1 MMSLMAAAQQVAP
14 PVSSSNFKEN
24 SLSDNSGL
32 NLTNKLN
39 NQSSNN
45 NKHSNEVVA
54 ASAKMNNLAA
64 AVVTA
69 NSAVSK
75 QCKSSHSIDAILGL
89 RAAAAAAV
97 QFQAAQQAAQ
107 QAAEQCFSINQG
119 GK

>member
-1 MMSLMAAAQQVAP
+1 MSLMAAAQQVVP

-39 NQSSNN
+39 NQCSND

-54 ASAKMNNLAA
+54 VSDKMKNLAA

-107 QAAEQCFSINQG
+107 QCFSINRG

>member
-45 NKHSNEVVA
+45 NKHSNEVVAA

-107 QAAEQCFSINQG
+107 QCFSINRG

>member
-54 ASAKMNNLAA
+54 AASAKMGTQIAKA
-64 AVVTA
+64 
-69 NSAVSK
+69 
-75 QCKSSHSIDAILGL
+75 DM
-89 RAAAAAAV
+89 
-97 QFQAAQQAAQ
+97 AAQSSNF
-107 QAAEQCFSINQG
+107 CSYTFLDFGTI
-119 GK
+119 